1 MNENKLFCQ
10 SCGEKINEN
19 AKFCESCGAQTLAEQ
34 AKNEAERARNYEAHL
49 DKSYGGSI
57 LITAVVVVFAL
68 VIVLL
73 YGFDGGEGTVASVTA
88 IAFAVII
95 SGIKWYFEIK
105 NQRKWKAEAAF
116 KNGPDIKTEKKP
128 GEN

>member
-1 MNENKLFCQ
+1 MFCQ

-19 AKFCESCGAQTLAEQ
+19 AKFCESCGAQTAAEQ
-34 AKNEAERARNYEAHL
+34 AKNEAERAKNYDAHL
-49 DKSYGGSI
+49 DKSYGGSV
-57 LITAVVVVFAL
+57 LITVVLVVFAL

-73 YGFDGGEGTVASVTA
+73 FGFDGGEGTVASVTA
-88 IAFAVII
+88 IAFAVIM

-105 NQRKWKAEAAF
+105 NQRRWKAEAGLKAA
-116 KNGPDIKTEKKP
+116 PDMKPGKKP